1 MLAVGCVG
9 LQGVLKEFLVTE
21 GSTDFHFE
29 QSLCE
34 PYRPY
39 RDIRSGEWIL
49 RVERLGCESCISVDH
64 LGISH
69 LL

>member
-9 LQGVLKEFLVTE
+9 LEGVLKEFLVTE

-39 RDIRSGEWIL
+39 RDIRRDEWVL
-49 RVERLGCESCISVDH
+49 QVERLGAETVIS
-64 LGISH
+64 
-69 LL
+69 